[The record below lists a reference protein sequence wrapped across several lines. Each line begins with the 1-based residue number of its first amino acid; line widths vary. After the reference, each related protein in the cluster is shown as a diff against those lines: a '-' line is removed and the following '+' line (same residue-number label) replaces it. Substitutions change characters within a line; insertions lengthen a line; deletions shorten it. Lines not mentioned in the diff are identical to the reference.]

1 MVRGRRRG
9 HYQGVAG
16 TEHLVDRA
24 PALGARELLAR
35 FVPPRRF
42 SGVRFSTY
50 RPDTAHPSQAA
61 AKEAME
67 AFAATMVPADPGRR
81 WGRRRRVAAEP
92 DSPGRYLDGGY
103 GVGKTHLLAALWHAA
118 EVPAQYLSFEELTA
132 TVGFLGMETA
142 VSAFSTARLLCIDE
156 FELDDVANTLLAV
169 SFLRGVIA
177 NGVRVAATS
186 NALPDRLGQG
196 RFNADEFTREIAAI
210 AVHFRTVPID
220 GPDYRKRSGVE
231 AATLDDDR
239 LAALAESAEGRVAVD
254 GFDDL
259 LAHLRRIHPVQFAA
273 LLDGLDAVFIRGLH
287 PIENQGSALLFVQL
301 VDELYDA
308 EITVAA
314 SGCAVGELF
323 PPSYRGG
330 GYRKKY
336 GRAES
341 RLAAMLLEATTA

>member
-1 MVRGRRRG
+1 M
-9 HYQGVAG
+9 
-16 TEHLVDRA
+16 DRV
-24 PALGARELLAR
+24 PALGASELLAR

-42 SGVRFSTY
+42 SAVRFSTY
-50 RPDTAHPSQAA
+50 RPDPAHPSQAA

-67 AFAATMVPADPGRR
+67 AFAASIVVPEPNRR
-81 WGRRRRVAAEP
+81 WGRRRRPAP
-92 DSPGRYLDGGY
+92 DAGPPGRYLDGGY

-118 EVPAQYLSFEELTA
+118 EVPALYLSFEELTA
-132 TVGFLGMETA
+132 TVGFLGMGTA
-142 VSAFSTARLLCIDE
+142 VSAFSSGSSGSSARLLCIDE

-177 NGVRVAATS
+177 QGVRVAATS

-196 RFNADEFTREIAAI
+196 RFNADDFTREIAAI
-210 AVHFRTVPID
+210 AVHFDTVRID
-220 GPDYRKRSGVE
+220 GPDYRKRSGIE

-239 LAALAESAEGRVAVD
+239 LSDLARSAEGRVAFD
-254 GFDDL
+254 GFDEL

-314 SGCAVGELF
+314 SGCAVNEIF
-323 PPSYRGG
+323 PPTYRGG

-341 RLAAMLLEATTA
+341 RLAAMLLEATVA